1 MSSSLLTPEIWRA
14 RDIPLVNLRQPCV
27 VSGVN
32 PGIFTIINAKMTK
45 RYVAAFMKKKPAV
58 VTPTCESTATMI
70 GPTTRDP
77 LMTTLFS
84 DNAPGKSTGRTSEG
98 NMADHAGAFN
108 ALPTPTPS
116 AARNI

>member
-1 MSSSLLTPEIWRA
+1 
-14 RDIPLVNLRQPCV
+14 
-27 VSGVN
+27 
-32 PGIFTIINAKMTK
+32 
-45 RYVAAFMKKKPAV
+45 MKKKPAV

-98 NMADHAGAFN
+98 NMADHAGAFGSTRRKN
-108 ALPTPTPS
+108 WPVTPPS
-116 AARNI
+116 SLNLGYGSLITLDNNYLLSRL